1 MILGISASGRKD
13 RITAQTVKAV
23 LENTGLE
30 YEYVSLA
37 GKRINGCIGCTQC
50 AKDNRCRVEDDW
62 TEIGEMM
69 RKADAI
75 VFGAPNYYGNINALG
90 HACLERTF
98 CFRHREVYSL
108 AGKLGVVV
116 GVDGRGDTS
125 VQEFIKKIMLSNM
138 MVVVDTVTAS
148 GYSQCYTCGYGQDCA
163 NGNVVREHGF
173 LYKIEN
179 KHCPRR
185 FEEQEE
191 AKFQAYKFGKILGS
205 ILRNH
210 NSTKDLSKIQGL

>member
-23 LENTGLE
+23 LEATGLE

-37 GKRINGCIGCTQC
+37 GKRINGCIGCIQC
-50 AKDNRCRVEDDW
+50 AKDNRCKVEDDW
-62 TEIGEMM
+62 IEIGEKM
-69 RKADAI
+69 RQAEAI

-98 CFRHREVYSL
+98 CFRHREAYSL
-108 AGKLGVVV
+108 AGKLGIVV

-125 VQEFIKKIMLSNM
+125 VSEFIKKMMLSNM
-138 MVVVDTVTAS
+138 MVVVDSVTPA
-148 GYSQCYTCGYGQDCA
+148 GYAQCYTCGFGHDCA

-173 LYKIEN
+173 LNKIEDN
-179 KHCPRR
+179 HCPRN
-185 FEEQEE
+185 FAEQEE
-191 AKFQAYKFGKILGS
+191 AKFQAHKAGKILGS
-205 ILRNH
+205 ILKNQ
-210 NSTKDLSKIQGL
+210 NGINK